1 MNIRILVWLGHRSSL
16 DVHRQMNRCEQAPAP
31 LFLQDAGSQQVGFLL
46 GSCGVSLALTT
57 DACQKG
63 LPKAQT
69 GEVVT
74 FKGGP
79 MGGEHVAG
87 FSAKLGP
94 WASFPVSSRYRD
106 KGAFSKSG
114 AFF

>member
-1 MNIRILVWLGHRSSL
+1 MHTPLGLAWSSFAHSEKSCLV
-16 DVHRQMNRCEQAPAP
+16 CEQAPAP
-31 LFLQDAGSQQVGFLL
+31 LLLQDAGSQQVGFLL

-74 FKGGP
+74 FKGVP

-114 AFF
+114 ALF

>member
-1 MNIRILVWLGHRSSL
+1 MS
-16 DVHRQMNRCEQAPAP
+16 EPPAP

-46 GSCGVSLALTT
+46 GSCGISLALTT

-79 MGGEHVAG
+79 TGRQHVAG

-114 AFF
+114 VLF

>member
-1 MNIRILVWLGHRSSL
+1 MVAFYGCLLAELVP
-16 DVHRQMNRCEQAPAP
+16 VPIEVP
-31 LFLQDAGSQQVGFLL
+31 LTRKDAGSQQVGFLL

-74 FKGGP
+74 FKGWPPLTWLVIDGKHLTKPPKDWNPAVQDAGP
-79 MGGEHVAG
+79 GTAYIEVVP
-87 FSAKLGP
+87 F
-94 WASFPVSSRYRD
+94 
-106 KGAFSKSG
+106 
-114 AFF
+114 